1 MTTDR
6 SARRGRDD
14 TAMLWVGLHG
24 HLSTEGIRQM
34 LIKRCAEAN
43 IAHIHP
49 HQFRHTAAH
58 RWLLAGGQ
66 EQDLARI
73 AGWTPGSA
81 MLGRY
86 GASAAGERARA
97 AHRRL
102 GPGDNL

>member
-1 MTTDR
+1 LPW
-6 SARRGRDD
+6 
-14 TAMLWVGLHG
+14 LWFGLHG
-24 HLSTEGIRQM
+24 RFSGEGIRQM
-34 LIKRCAEAN
+34 LIKRTRQAGVG
-43 IAHIHP
+43 HIHP

-86 GASAAGERARA
+86 GAAEIDSTASGVVRVRCWS
-97 AHRRL
+97 
-102 GPGDNL
+102 